1 MCNGENGL
9 YLFIK
14 HVIFDQ
20 IFIFR
25 WIRSLKKPYFSLTFD
40 WFFLKY
46 CYLENCTLWP
56 WHQRKKES
64 KSNDMILEV
73 QTNKYTREIPSRISW
88 PIYERLYHYWIN
100 EVTMIYAKEYFYL
113 LYKIYNYSV
122 KDRNCFYPLRLN
134 LSFNRHI
141 TELTL
146 ATS

>member
-40 WFFLKY
+40 WFFLSTVILKIA
-46 CYLENCTLWP
+46 LFGHDINEKRN
-56 WHQRKKES
+56 QKA
-64 KSNDMILEV
+64 MILEV
-73 QTNKYTREIPSRISW
+73 QTNKYTREIPSRTSW

-100 EVTMIYAKEYFYL
+100 EVTMIYAKESFYL

-122 KDRNCFYPLRLN
+122 K
-134 LSFNRHI
+134 
-141 TELTL
+141 L
-146 ATS
+146 AFILYAWIYHLIVTSPNWL

>member
-40 WFFLKY
+40 WFILSTVILKIA
-46 CYLENCTLWP
+46 LFGHDINEKRN
-56 WHQRKKES
+56 QKA
-64 KSNDMILEV
+64 MILEV
-73 QTNKYTREIPSRISW
+73 QTNKYTREIPSRFSW

-100 EVTMIYAKEYFYL
+100 EVTMIYAKESFYL
-113 LYKIYNYSV
+113 LYKIYNNSV